1 MNETTKDLIRNI
13 LVFVFLILT
22 IAVIYAYDVFKDSK
36 KTGLSPFSY
45 KVLVC
50 EFSNK
55 ELWSE
60 YNEQDMSF
68 KKAYPDFDFPKFIA
82 LKLNANAKGKFVS
95 MKWGE
100 KWIRADKVFVNPYF
114 NFPQSKKFRIIYL
127 SNFRADGSK
136 LNKGSFGFSKIIL
149 SERNFNFDGTLKD
162 DAYPVENINFE
173 IINDELLLID
183 YFRVSYS
190 EYKCVKTDKP
200 IME

>member
-13 LVFVFLILT
+13 LVFVFLILI

-36 KTGLSPFSY
+36 MTGLSPFSH

-100 KWIRADKVFVNPYF
+100 DWIRADKVFVNPYF
-114 NFPQSKKFRIIYL
+114 DLSQRISKKLLKRSL
-127 SNFRADGSK
+127 SKETENSLKFSTFIPSELHLNDDGRTWKNINHTEYINFSIFNDE
-136 LNKGSFGFSKIIL
+136 IL
-149 SERNFNFDGTLKD
+149 S
-162 DAYPVENINFE
+162 
-173 IINDELLLID
+173 ID
-183 YFRVSYS
+183 YWRVSYT
-190 EYKCVKTDKP
+190 EYKCVETDKP

>member
-36 KTGLSPFSY
+36 KTGLSPFSH

-55 ELWSE
+55 EPWSE
-60 YNEQDMSF
+60 YNEQDIVF
-68 KKAYPDFDFPKFIA
+68 KKNYPDFDFPKFIA
-82 LKLNANAKGKFVS
+82 LQLKSNKTVKFVS

-100 KWIRADKVFVNPYF
+100 DWIIADKVFVNPYF
-114 NFPQSKKFRIIYL
+114 DLSHRINKKLLKRDLSTVSKNIIRFSTFIPSEL
-127 SNFRADGSK
+127 HLNDDGRTWK
-136 LNKGSFGFSKIIL
+136 NINQT
-149 SERNFNFDGTLKD
+149 E
-162 DAYPVENINFE
+162 YINFE
-173 IINDELLLID
+173 IINDEILSID
-183 YFRVSYS
+183 YWRVSYT

-200 IME
+200 ILE